1 MWRQI
6 DDRAVRH
13 VFMCANCENTTNH
26 TPTECTFLT
35 TLSCYCQRCKRYKE
49 YDHTEIDL
57 DTYNYNYPVGGK

>member
-1 MWRQI
+1 MWVKI

-13 VFMCANCENTTNH
+13 VYMCANCEITTNH

-35 TLSCYCQRCKRYKE
+35 TLYCQRCKRYKE

-57 DTYNYNYPVGGK
+57 DTYNYTYPVGGK